1 LVDVRKR
8 TPKNGMRLGYS
19 YNDPAVIEEGIRK
32 LGSPV
37 KISVIF

>member
-1 LVDVRKR
+1 VDVRKR

-32 LGSPV
+32 LGSLLS
-37 KISVIF
+37 KSV